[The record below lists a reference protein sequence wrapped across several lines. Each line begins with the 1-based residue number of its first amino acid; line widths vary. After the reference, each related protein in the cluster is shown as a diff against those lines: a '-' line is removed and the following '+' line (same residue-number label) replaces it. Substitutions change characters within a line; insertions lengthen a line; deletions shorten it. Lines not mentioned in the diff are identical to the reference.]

1 MKKISIYRLS
11 VVIFTLILVVS
22 AVTYAKITQ
31 SNIAKSVLRLHIV
44 ANSDTECDQRLKIA
58 VRDRVLAEAR
68 HLFENTLSA
77 DHAQKVAKE
86 NIKYLEEIAKDEI
99 EKQGYSYSAEVK
111 VGKFAFPV
119 KFYDDIMLPSGQ
131 YNAVQIIIGEGKG
144 RNWWCVM
151 YPPMCSL
158 DGITMDSGKEALKNS
173 LSPKEYDMVSSH
185 TPKAEIRFKIVDII
199 NSFI

>member
-1 MKKISIYRLS
+1 MKKINIYRLS
-11 VVIFTLILVVS
+11 VVIFTLILVIS

-31 SNIAKSVLRLHIV
+31 SNIAKSVLRLHII
-44 ANSDTECDQRLKIA
+44 ANSDTKCDQALKIA
-58 VRDRVLAEAR
+58 VRDRVLNEAR
-68 HLFENTLSA
+68 HLFENTSSA
-77 DHAQKVAKE
+77 ENAEVVARK
-86 NIKYLEEIAKDEI
+86 NIKYLEKIAKDEI
-99 EKQGYSYSAEVK
+99 NRQGYDYSARVE

-131 YNAVQIIIGEGKG
+131 YNAVRIIIGEGKG
-144 RNWWCVM
+144 QNWWCVM

-158 DGITMDSGKEALKNS
+158 EGITMDTGKETLKQS
-173 LSPKEYDMVSSH
+173 LSREEYEMVSTK

>member
-1 MKKISIYRLS
+1 M
-11 VVIFTLILVVS
+11 
-22 AVTYAKITQ
+22 
-31 SNIAKSVLRLHIV
+31 
-44 ANSDTECDQRLKIA
+44 
-58 VRDRVLAEAR
+58 
-68 HLFENTLSA
+68 
-77 DHAQKVAKE
+77 
-86 NIKYLEEIAKDEI
+86 
-99 EKQGYSYSAEVK
+99 
-111 VGKFAFPV
+111 GKFAFPV